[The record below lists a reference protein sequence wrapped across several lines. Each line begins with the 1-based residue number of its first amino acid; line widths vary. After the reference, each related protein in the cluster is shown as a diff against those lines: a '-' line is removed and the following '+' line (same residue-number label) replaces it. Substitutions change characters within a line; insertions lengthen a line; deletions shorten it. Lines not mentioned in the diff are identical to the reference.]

1 LHTNSAPETIVRL
14 LDLGLDPLN
23 FSDALLGVL
32 AQRLVR
38 TLCSHCKE
46 YYTPTED
53 EIDQLVKAY
62 GPDLFTESGIN
73 RAECQL
79 CRPVGCDKCGGTGYK
94 GRTGIHELLVATNPM
109 KQRIAKRADVPEIR
123 ALAIQEGMK
132 TLMQDGILKIL
143 QGQTDFY
150 QLRRV
155 TAE

>member
-1 LHTNSAPETIVRL
+1 
-14 LDLGLDPLN
+14 
-23 FSDALLGVL
+23 
-32 AQRLVR
+32 
-38 TLCSHCKE
+38 LCSHCKE

-123 ALAIQEGMK
+123 ALAIQEG
-132 TLMQDGILKIL
+132 
-143 QGQTDFY
+143 
-150 QLRRV
+150 
-155 TAE
+155 